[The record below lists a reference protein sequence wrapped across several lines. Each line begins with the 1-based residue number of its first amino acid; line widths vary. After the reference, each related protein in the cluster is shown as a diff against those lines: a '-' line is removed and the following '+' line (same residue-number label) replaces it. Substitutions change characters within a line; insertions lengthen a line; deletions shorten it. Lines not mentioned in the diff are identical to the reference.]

1 MDKHNIYTLKGILLS
16 DVIIGMIIYLLIKS
30 TIFSDFAE
38 IIFLGLIVA
47 YINLAVSSFYA
58 KRMFKNKWFIFSY
71 LLMQMVG
78 IVGTAYIAYIFYL
91 TNSFSSLFF
100 LGGYCTHFIALV
112 LIAFKDLIKT

>member
-100 LGGYCTHFIALV
+100 FRRLLYTFYCLGTYSF
-112 LIAFKDLIKT
+112 